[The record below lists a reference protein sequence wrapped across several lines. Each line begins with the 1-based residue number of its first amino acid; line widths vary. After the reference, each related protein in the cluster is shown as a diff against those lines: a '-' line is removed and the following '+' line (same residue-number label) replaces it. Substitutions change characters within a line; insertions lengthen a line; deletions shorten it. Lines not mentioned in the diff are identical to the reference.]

1 MCPAVGP
8 LFVVDTNRMTSESER
23 RVAEVGRLFIIH
35 HVEPPDLDEAKVEI
49 ARYVAFTKRVGK
61 APMLMVPDKILP
73 PMSAEVRAY
82 YRNATTIDPGVE
94 AMATVVGGL
103 VGLGASIMSSI
114 MTQIFQGR
122 TDIPM
127 RTIRELDEAA
137 EWLCEVADVQA
148 QPDDIVAAVAEL
160 RALPTP

>member
-1 MCPAVGP
+1 
-8 LFVVDTNRMTSESER
+8 VVDTIQMTSDKEPR
-23 RVAEVGRLFIIH
+23 IAEVGRLFIIH
-35 HVEPPDLDEAKVEI
+35 HIEPPNLDEAKAEI
-49 ARYVAFTKRVGK
+49 ARYIAFTKRVGQ
-61 APMLMVPDKILP
+61 APMLLVPDKILP
-73 PMSAEVRAY
+73 PMAAEVRAF
-82 YRNATTIDPGVE
+82 YRNATTSDPGVE

-127 RTIRELDEAA
+127 RTIRDLDEAA

-148 QPDDIVAAVAEL
+148 EPGQIVAAVTQL
-160 RALPTP
+160 RALPS

>member
-1 MCPAVGP
+1 MPSDKEP
-8 LFVVDTNRMTSESER
+8 RI
-23 RVAEVGRLFIIH
+23 AEVGRLFIIH
-35 HVEPPDLDEAKVEI
+35 HVEPPDLDEAKAEL
-49 ARYVAFTKRVGK
+49 ARYTAFTERVGR

-73 PMSAEVRAY
+73 PMTAEVRAF
-82 YRNATTIDPGVE
+82 YRNATTGDPGVE

-127 RTIRELDEAA
+127 RTIRDLDEAA

-148 QPDDIVAAVAEL
+148 QPDEIVAAVAQL
-160 RALPTP
+160 RALPS

>member
-1 MCPAVGP
+1 
-8 LFVVDTNRMTSESER
+8 MTSVREPR
-23 RVAEVGRLFIIH
+23 IAEVGRLFIIH
-35 HVEPPDLDEAKVEI
+35 HADPPNLEEAQAEV
-49 ARYVAFTKRVGK
+49 ARYVAFAKRVGP

-73 PMSAEVRAY
+73 PMSAEVRAF
-82 YRNATTIDPGVE
+82 YRGATTGDPGVE

-127 RTIRELDEAA
+127 RTIRDLDEAA
-137 EWLCEVADVQA
+137 EWLCKVADVQA
-148 QPDDIVAAVAEL
+148 QPDEIVAAVEEL
-160 RALPTP
+160 RALPS

>member
-1 MCPAVGP
+1 MP
-8 LFVVDTNRMTSESER
+8 SEKEP

-35 HVEPPDLDEAKVEI
+35 HAEPPDLDEAKAEI
-49 ARYVAFTKRVGK
+49 ALYEEFAKRVGK

-73 PMSAEVRAY
+73 PMGMDVRAL
-82 YRNATTIDPGVE
+82 YRAATMGDPGVE

-137 EWLCEVADVQA
+137 VWLCEVADVQA
-148 QPDDIVAAVAEL
+148 EPDQIVAAVAEL
-160 RALPTP
+160 RARPS

>member
-1 MCPAVGP
+1 MVE
-8 LFVVDTNRMTSESER
+8 VNRMSDR
-23 RVAEVGRLFIIH
+23 APRIAEVGRLFIIH
-35 HVEPPDLDEAKVEI
+35 HPEPPELDQATLEI
-49 ARYVAFTKRVGK
+49 QRYKAFSERVGR
-61 APMLMVPDKILP
+61 APILLVPDKILP
-73 PMSAEVRAY
+73 PMGAEVRAY
-82 YRNATTIDPGVE
+82 YRNATTVDPGVE

-127 RTIRELDEAA
+127 RTIRDLDEAA

-148 QPDDIVAAVAEL
+148 KPEQIVAAVGEL
-160 RALPTP
+160 RELAT